1 MHRQIFLV
9 GILAI
14 SLIGFSLVGDGSAIT
29 GHSFD
34 SQFGKSG
41 IIKPGHFLN
50 PQNLAFD
57 SENNLYVTDLGNA
70 RVQKFDSNGN
80 FLSEWGSKGTGPGK
94 FGHPS
99 GIAILDDFV
108 FVTDSR
114 NHSVQKFDLDGN
126 FITHW
131 GQYGKDNGSLNSPR
145 EITA

>member
-14 SLIGFSLVGDGSAIT
+14 SLIGFSLVGDGSAIS

-34 SQFGKSG
+34 SQIGKSG
-41 IIKPGHFLN
+41 ITKPGHFLN
-50 PQNLAFD
+50 PQHLTFD

-94 FGHPS
+94 
-99 GIAILDDFV
+99 L
-108 FVTDSR
+108 
-114 NHSVQKFDLDGN
+114 
-126 FITHW
+126 
-131 GQYGKDNGSLNSPR
+131 SL
-145 EITA
+145 IHI